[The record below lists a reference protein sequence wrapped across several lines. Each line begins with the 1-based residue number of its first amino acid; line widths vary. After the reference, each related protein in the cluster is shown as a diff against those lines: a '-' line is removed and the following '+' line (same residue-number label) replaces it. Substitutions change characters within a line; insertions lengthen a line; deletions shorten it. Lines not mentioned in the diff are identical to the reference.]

1 MLEVLSVNGSSR
13 VRRRRFFLWLAPV
26 VLASIAIPAARS
38 DAAEQKVSENT
49 VTEGLKTIERAAA
62 EIAEYAGED
71 KAKAQA
77 EVTTIKPVWELIEHT
92 IRANDNDAYVAFEK
106 AIDGL
111 EAAANADDGEQAE
124 DALKALGEVSK
135 SYSSKSATGS
145 STAAPTPGQRSAAA
159 AAPVPDAAPA
169 AAEAGDAA
177 LARTGSTSNALAA
190 LAGLAFALGGLAI
203 MGGARRTAPLA

>member
-13 VRRRRFFLWLAPV
+13 VRRRRFFLWLAPL
-26 VLASIAIPAARS
+26 VLASIAIPAGRS

-77 EVTTIKPVWELIEHT
+77 EVTAIKPVWGLIEHT
-92 IRANDNDAYVAFEK
+92 IRANDNDAYVALEK
-106 AIDGL
+106 AIEGL
-111 EAAANADDGEQAE
+111 EVAAGADDGKQAE
-124 DALKALGEVSK
+124 SAQKALGEASK
-135 SYSSKSATGS
+135 SYSLKSADAS
-145 STAAPTPGQRSAAA
+145 SAAPTPGERKT
-159 AAPVPDAAPA
+159 A

-177 LARTGSTSNALAA
+177 LARTGSLSDALAA
-190 LAGLAFALGGLAI
+190 LAGLALALGGLAI
-203 MGGARRTAPLA
+203 IGGAPRRTAPLA